1 MSAIAALRQRHAR
14 EAALAAVCAIL
25 FLTFLDN
32 TIVSVALADIQTS
45 LGSSVTGLQWIVDG
59 YMLAFAA
66 LMLTGGTLGDLLG
79 RKRVMLTG
87 VALFCAGSIG
97 AALAQSTGVL
107 IAGRIVMGLG
117 AAASEP
123 GTLSLIRHIYPER
136 EERAVA
142 LGVWAAVSGLALAL
156 GPVIGGVLVGGAGWR
171 WIFWFGLGFG
181 AVALTVAAVTLTE
194 SRDPEGR
201 RLDVPGLAAGAAAIM
216 AATFAVIEGENRG
229 YRTWWIA
236 LLFAAAAALTAVFIL
251 VEQRVPDPVLKLQFL
266 RDPTFTAANVVAF
279 ATNLSVF
286 SVFFFTA
293 LYLQLISN
301 FSGFQIALVFTSLA
315 AAMILAGPLAG
326 RWTARVGPR
335 EPMVVGCV
343 LAGVGLLLVDQQLTA
358 TTSVAALAWPL
369 AVAGLGFGIALV
381 TMTAAVLTLV
391 PSEQSGMAASTVNTS
406 RELGGVFGVA
416 VLGAVVNAQLTSG
429 LSEKLVRLHIPLV
442 YRKVV
447 IQFVTTGGNITSA
460 ENSPGVK
467 GHARLIAKV
476 LLAAEGSAGHGVHL
490 ALEIAG
496 GIVLAAAVVAGFAA
510 RHRVTRMEEVEL
522 QCRGRS

>member
-1 MSAIAALRQRHAR
+1 VSSLALFRQRHSR

-32 TIVSVALADIQTS
+32 TIVSVALADIQSS
-45 LGSSVTGLQWIVDG
+45 LSVSVSGLQWIVDG

-79 RKRVMLTG
+79 RKKVMLTG
-87 VALFCAGSIG
+87 VAIFCAGSIV
-97 AALAQSTGVL
+97 AALAHSSSTL
-107 IAGRIVMGLG
+107 IAGRVVMGVG

-136 EERAVA
+136 RERAVA
-142 LGVWAAVSGLALAL
+142 LGVWAAVSGLALSL
-156 GPVIGGVLVGGAGWR
+156 GPVIGGVLISGAGWR

-181 AVALTVAAVTLTE
+181 AVALAVAAVTLTE
-194 SRDPEGR
+194 SSDPQGR
-201 RLDVPGLAAGAAAIM
+201 KLDVPGLAAGASAIT

-229 YRTWWIA
+229 YGTWWIDT
-236 LLFAAAAALTAVFIL
+236 LFAAAAMLVVVFVLI
-251 VEQRVPDPVLKLQFL
+251 EQHVPDPVFKLDFL
-266 RDPTFTAANVVAF
+266 RNPTFTAANVVAF

-293 LYLQLISN
+293 LYLRLISN
-301 FSGFQIALVFTSLA
+301 FSGYQIAFVFTSLA
-315 AAMILAGPLAG
+315 VAMIVAGPLAG

-335 EPMVVGCV
+335 VPMVLGCL
-343 LAGVGLLLVDQQLTA
+343 LAGVGLLLLDQQLTV
-358 TTSVAALAWPL
+358 TTSVAALTWPL
-369 AVAGLGFGIALV
+369 AIAGLGFGIALV

-391 PSEQSGMAASTVNTS
+391 PPEQSGMAASTVNTS

-416 VLGAVVNAQLTSG
+416 VLGAVVNAQLTTG
-429 LSEKLVRLHIPLV
+429 LNEKLVKLHIPLV
-442 YRKVV
+442 YRDVV
-447 IQFVTTGGNITSA
+447 IRFVTTGGNITSA

-467 GHARLIAKV
+467 GHEKLIAKV

-510 RHRVTRMEEVEL
+510 RHRVMRVE
-522 QCRGRS
+522 GAEI

>member
-1 MSAIAALRQRHAR
+1 MSSLALFRQRHAR
-14 EAALAAVCAIL
+14 DAALGAVCAIL

-32 TIVSVALADIQTS
+32 TIVSVALADVQTS
-45 LGSSVTGLQWIVDG
+45 LSSSVTGLQWIVDG

-79 RKRVMLTG
+79 RKRVMLAG
-87 VALFCAGSIG
+87 VAVFCAGSIV
-97 AALAQSTGVL
+97 AAVAQSTGVL
-107 IAGRIVMGLG
+107 IAGRIVMGVG

-136 EERAVA
+136 EKRAVA

-156 GPVIGGVLVGGAGWR
+156 GPVLGGVFVGGPGWR

-181 AVALTVAAVTLTE
+181 AVALAVAAVTLTE

-201 RLDVPGLAAGAAAIM
+201 KLDVPGLAAGAGAIL

-229 YRTWWIA
+229 YGTWWIV
-236 LLFAAAAALTAVFIL
+236 LLFAAAAALTVVFVLI
-251 VEQRVPDPVLKLQFL
+251 ERHVPDPVLKLEFL
-266 RDPTFTAANVVAF
+266 RDPTFAAANVVAF
-279 ATNLSVF
+279 ATHLSVF

-293 LYLQLISN
+293 LYLQLITN

-315 AAMILAGPLAG
+315 AAMIVAGPIAG

-335 EPMVVGCV
+335 VPMVLGCG
-343 LAGVGLLLVDQQLTA
+343 LAGLGLFLVDWKLTA
-358 TTSVAALAWPL
+358 TTSVAALTWPL
-369 AVAGLGFGIALV
+369 AIAGLGFGIALV
-381 TMTAAVLTLV
+381 TMTAAVLGLV
-391 PSEQSGMAASTVNTS
+391 PPEQSGMAASTVNTS

-429 LSEKLVRLHIPLV
+429 LTEKLVKLGIPLQF
-442 YRKVV
+442 RQIVV
-447 IQFVTTGGNITSA
+447 HIVTTGGSTNPA
-460 ENSPGVK
+460 DYP
-467 GHARLIAKV
+467 IAKGNGNIVARV

-490 ALEIAG
+490 SLRIAG
-496 GIVLAAAVVAGFAA
+496 AIVLAAAVVAAFAV
-510 RHRVTRMEEVEL
+510 RHRVVRVDEVE
-522 QCRGRS
+522 G

>member
-1 MSAIAALRQRHAR
+1 MSAIALFRQRHAR
-14 EAALAAVCAIL
+14 EAALGAVCAIL

-32 TIVSVALADIQTS
+32 TIVSVALADIQSS

-79 RKRVMLTG
+79 RKKVMLVG
-87 VALFCAGSIG
+87 VAVFCAGSIV
-97 AALAQSTGVL
+97 AALAHSTSLL

-123 GTLSLIRHIYPER
+123 GTLSLIRHIYPDR

-142 LGVWAAVSGLALAL
+142 LGVWAAVSGLALSL
-156 GPVIGGVLVGGAGWR
+156 GPVIGGVLVAGVGWR
-171 WIFWFGLGFG
+171 SIFWFGLGFG
-181 AVALTVAAVTLTE
+181 ALALAVAAVTLTE

-201 RLDVPGLAAGAAAIM
+201 KLDVPGLATGAGAIL
-216 AATFAVIEGENRG
+216 AATFGVIEGENRG
-229 YRTWWIA
+229 YGTWWIGA
-236 LLFAAAAALTAVFIL
+236 LFAVAAVLVVVFVQ
-251 VEQRVPDPVLKLQFL
+251 VERRVPDPVLKLEFL

-315 AAMILAGPLAG
+315 VAMIVAGPIAG

-335 EPMVVGCV
+335 VPMVLGCA
-343 LAGVGLLLVDQQLTA
+343 LAGLGLLLVDWKLTA
-358 TTSVAALAWPL
+358 TTSVAALTWPL
-369 AVAGLGFGIALV
+369 AIAGLGFGIALV

-416 VLGAVVNAQLTSG
+416 VLGAVVNAHLTSG
-429 LSEKLVRLHIPLV
+429 LTEKLVKLGIPPSF
-442 YRKVV
+442 RQIV
-447 IQFVTTGGNITSA
+447 IQIVTTGGSTNPSDYPIA
-460 ENSPGVK
+460 K
-467 GHARLIAKV
+467 GNAKTVAKV
-476 LLAAEGSAGHGVHL
+476 LQAAEDSAARGIHVT
-490 ALEIAG
+490 LEIAG
-496 GIVLAAAVVAGFAA
+496 AIVLAAAVVALFAA
-510 RHRVTRMEEVEL
+510 RHRVPRPEEVEA
-522 QCRGRS
+522 

>member
-1 MSAIAALRQRHAR
+1 MSSVALFRQRHAR

-45 LGSSVTGLQWIVDG
+45 LNSSVTGLQWIVDG

-79 RKRVMLTG
+79 RKKVMLAG
-87 VALFCAGSIG
+87 VTLFCVGSIV
-97 AALAQSTGVL
+97 AAVAPDTSIL
-107 IAGRIVMGLG
+107 IGGRIVMGVG

-156 GPVIGGVLVGGAGWR
+156 GPVIGGVIVGPGGDRWR

-181 AVALTVAAVTLTE
+181 ALALAVAAITLTE

-201 RLDVPGLAAGAAAIM
+201 KLDVPGLVTGAGAII

-229 YRTWWIA
+229 YGTWWING
-236 LLFAAAAALTAVFIL
+236 LFAASAVLVLAFVL
-251 VEQRVPDPVLKLQFL
+251 VERRVQDPVLKLEFL
-266 RDPTFTAANVVAF
+266 RNPTFTAANVVAF
-279 ATNLSVF
+279 AGNLSVF

-301 FSGFQIALVFTSLA
+301 FSGFQIALIFTSLA
-315 AAMILAGPLAG
+315 VAMIVAGPIAG
-326 RWTARVGPR
+326 QWTARVGPR
-335 EPMVVGCV
+335 LPMVLGCL
-343 LAGVGLLLVDQQLTA
+343 LAGGGLLLVDRQLTA

-369 AVAGLGFGIALV
+369 AIAGLGFGIVLV
-381 TMTAAVLTLV
+381 SITAAVLALV
-391 PSEQSGMAASTVNTS
+391 PAEESGMAASTVNTS

-429 LSEKLVRLHIPLV
+429 LTEKLVRLGIPV
-442 YRKVV
+442 EFRKIV
-447 IQFVTTGGNITSA
+447 IQIVTTGGSTNPSDYPVA
-460 ENSPGVK
+460 K
-467 GHARLIAKV
+467 GNGKIVARV

-496 GIVLAAAVVAGFAA
+496 GIVLAAAVVAAFAA
-510 RHRVTRMEEVEL
+510 RHRVGRMEEL
-522 QCRGRS
+522 

>member
-1 MSAIAALRQRHAR
+1 MSSLALFRQRHAR
-14 EAALAAVCAIL
+14 EAALAAVSAIL

-32 TIVSVALADIQTS
+32 TIVSVALADVQTS
-45 LGSSVTGLQWIVDG
+45 LSSSVSGLQWIVDG

-79 RKRVMLTG
+79 RKRVMLAG
-87 VALFCAGSIG
+87 VAVFCAGSIV
-97 AALAQSTGVL
+97 AAVAPDTSTL
-107 IAGRIVMGLG
+107 IAGRIVMGVG

-156 GPVIGGVLVGGAGWR
+156 GPVLGGVLVAGPGWR

-181 AVALTVAAVTLTE
+181 AVALAVAAVTLTE

-201 RLDVPGLAAGAAAIM
+201 KLDVPGLAVGAGAIV

-229 YRTWWIA
+229 YGTWWIVF
-236 LLFAAAAALTAVFIL
+236 LFAAAAALAVVFVL
-251 VEQRVPDPVLKLQFL
+251 VERRVPDPVLKLEFL
-266 RDPTFTAANVVAF
+266 RNPTFAAANVVAF

-293 LYLQLISN
+293 LYLQLITN
-301 FSGFQIALVFTSLA
+301 FSGNQIALVFTSLA
-315 AAMILAGPLAG
+315 VAMIVAGPIAG

-335 EPMVVGCV
+335 VPMVLGCA
-343 LAGVGLLLVDQQLTA
+343 LAGLGLFLVDWKLTA
-358 TTSVAALAWPL
+358 TTSVAALSGPL
-369 AVAGLGFGIALV
+369 AIAGLGFGIALV

-391 PSEQSGMAASTVNTS
+391 PPEQSGMAASTVNTS

-429 LSEKLVRLHIPLV
+429 LTEKLVKLGIPLQF
-442 YRKVV
+442 REIVV
-447 IQFVTTGGNITSA
+447 RIVTTGGSTNPADYPIAKGNGNI
-460 ENSPGVK
+460 V
-467 GHARLIAKV
+467 AKV
-476 LLAAEGSAGHGVHL
+476 LLAAEGAAGHGVHL
-490 ALEIAG
+490 SLRIAG
-496 GIVLAAAVVAGFAA
+496 AIVLAAAVVAAFAA
-510 RHRVTRMEEVEL
+510 RHRVVRVEEAE
-522 QCRGRS
+522 S

>member
-1 MSAIAALRQRHAR
+1 MSSVGLFRQRHSR
-14 EAALAAVCAIL
+14 EAALGAVCAIL

-45 LGSSVTGLQWIVDG
+45 LSSSVTGLQWIVDG

-66 LMLTGGTLGDLLG
+66 LMLTGGTLGDLFG
-79 RKRVMLTG
+79 RKKVMLGG
-87 VALFCAGSIG
+87 VALFCAGSVV
-97 AALAQSTGVL
+97 AAVAPDTNIL
-107 IAGRIVMGLG
+107 IAGRVVMGLG

-156 GPVIGGVLVGGAGWR
+156 GPIIGGVLAAGTGWR
-171 WIFWFGLGFG
+171 SIFWFGFGFG
-181 AVALTVAAVTLTE
+181 ALSLGVAAVTLTE
-194 SRDPEGR
+194 SKDPEGR
-201 RLDVPGLAAGAAAIM
+201 KLDVPGLVTGACAIT
-216 AATFAVIEGENRG
+216 AATFAVISGENRG
-229 YRTWWIA
+229 YGTWWIDG
-236 LLFAAAAALTAVFIL
+236 LFVLAAVLVVVFVQI
-251 VEQRVPDPVLKLQFL
+251 ERRSPDPVLRLEFL
-266 RDPTFTAANVVAF
+266 RNPTFAAANVVAF
-279 ATNLSVF
+279 ATNLAVF

-301 FSGFQIALVFTSLA
+301 FSGYQIALVFTSLA
-315 AAMILAGPLAG
+315 VAMIVAGPLAG
-326 RWTARVGPR
+326 RWTARVGPKV
-335 EPMVVGCV
+335 PMVIGCL

-358 TTSVAALAWPL
+358 STSVAALTWPL
-369 AVAGLGFGIALV
+369 AIAGLGFGIALV
-381 TMTAAVLTLV
+381 TMTQAVLTIV
-391 PSEQSGMAASTVNTS
+391 RPEQSGMAASTVNTS

-429 LSEKLVRLHIPLV
+429 LNEKLVRLHIPLV
-442 YRKVV
+442 YRNVV

-467 GHARLIAKV
+467 GHEKLIAKV
-476 LLAAEGSAGHGVHL
+476 LVAAEGSAGHGVHL

-496 GIVLAAAVVAGFAA
+496 GIVLAAAVVAAFAA
-510 RHRVTRMEEVEL
+510 RHRVGQVEGVEV
-522 QCRGRS
+522 

>member
-1 MSAIAALRQRHAR
+1 MTSVALFRQRHAR

-32 TIVSVALADIQTS
+32 TIVSVALADVQTS
-45 LGSSVTGLQWIVDG
+45 LNSSVSGLQWIVDG

-79 RKRVMLTG
+79 RKRVMLAG
-87 VALFCAGSIG
+87 VAVFCAGSIV
-97 AALAQSTGVL
+97 AALAHSTGVL
-107 IAGRIVMGLG
+107 IAARIVMGVG

-142 LGVWAAVSGLALAL
+142 LGAWAAVSGLALAL
-156 GPVIGGVLVGGAGWR
+156 GPVLGGVLVGGPGWR

-181 AVALTVAAVTLTE
+181 AVALAVAAVTLTE

-201 RLDVPGLAAGAAAIM
+201 KLDVPGLAAGASAIT

-229 YRTWWIA
+229 YGTWWIV
-236 LLFAAAAALTAVFIL
+236 LLFAAAAVLTVAFVL
-251 VEQRVPDPVLKLQFL
+251 TEQRVPDPVLKLEFL
-266 RDPTFTAANVVAF
+266 RDPTFAAANVVAF
-279 ATNLSVF
+279 AANLAVF

-293 LYLQLISN
+293 LYLQLITN

-315 AAMILAGPLAG
+315 AAMIVAGPIAG

-335 EPMVVGCV
+335 VPMVLGCG
-343 LAGVGLLLVDQQLTA
+343 LAGLGLFLLDWKLTA
-358 TTSVAALAWPL
+358 TTSVAALTWPL
-369 AVAGLGFGIALV
+369 AIAGLGFGIALV
-381 TMTAAVLTLV
+381 TMTAAVLGLV
-391 PSEQSGMAASTVNTS
+391 PPEQSGMAASTVNTS

-429 LSEKLVRLHIPLV
+429 LTEKLVRLGIPVQFRQIVIHI
-442 YRKVV
+442 
-447 IQFVTTGGNITSA
+447 VTTGGSTNPADYPVAQGNLKT
-460 ENSPGVK
+460 V
-467 GHARLIAKV
+467 AKV

-490 ALEIAG
+490 ALRIAG
-496 GIVLAAAVVAGFAA
+496 AIVLAAAVVAAFAA
-510 RHRVTRMEEVEL
+510 RHRVVRVEEVKV
-522 QCRGRS
+522 

>member
-1 MSAIAALRQRHAR
+1 VSSLALFRRRHAR
-14 EAALAAVCAIL
+14 EAALGAVCAIL

-32 TIVSVALADIQTS
+32 TIVSVALADVQTS
-45 LGSSVTGLQWIVDG
+45 LSSSVSGLQWIVDG

-79 RKRVMLTG
+79 RKRVMLAG
-87 VALFCAGSIG
+87 VAVFCAGSIV
-97 AALAQSTGVL
+97 AAVAPDTSTL
-107 IAGRIVMGLG
+107 IAGRIVMGVG

-156 GPVIGGVLVGGAGWR
+156 GPVLGGVLAAGPGWR

-181 AVALTVAAVTLTE
+181 AVALAVAAVTLTE

-201 RLDVPGLAAGAAAIM
+201 KLDVPGLAAGATAIL

-229 YRTWWIA
+229 YGTWWIV
-236 LLFAAAAALTAVFIL
+236 LLFAAAAALTVIFVL
-251 VEQRVPDPVLKLQFL
+251 VEQRVPDPVLKLEFL
-266 RDPTFTAANVVAF
+266 RNPTFAAANVVAF

-293 LYLQLISN
+293 LYLQLITN
-301 FSGFQIALVFTSLA
+301 FSGNQIALVFTSLA
-315 AAMILAGPLAG
+315 VAMIVAGPIAG

-335 EPMVVGCV
+335 VPMVLGCA
-343 LAGVGLLLVDQQLTA
+343 LAGLGLFLVDWKLTA
-358 TTSVAALAWPL
+358 TTSVAALTWPL
-369 AVAGLGFGIALV
+369 AIAGLGFGIALV

-416 VLGAVVNAQLTSG
+416 VLGAVVNAQLTTG
-429 LSEKLVRLHIPLV
+429 LSEKLVRLGIPQI
-442 YRKVV
+442 YRQVV
-447 IQFVTTGGNITSA
+447 IQFVTTGGNIASA

-467 GHARLIAKV
+467 GHEKLIAKV
-476 LLAAEGSAGHGVHL
+476 LVAAEGAAGHGVHL
-490 ALEIAG
+490 SLRISGA
-496 GIVLAAAVVAGFAA
+496 IVLAAAVVAAFAA
-510 RHRVTRMEEVEL
+510 RHRVVRVEEAE
-522 QCRGRS
+522 S